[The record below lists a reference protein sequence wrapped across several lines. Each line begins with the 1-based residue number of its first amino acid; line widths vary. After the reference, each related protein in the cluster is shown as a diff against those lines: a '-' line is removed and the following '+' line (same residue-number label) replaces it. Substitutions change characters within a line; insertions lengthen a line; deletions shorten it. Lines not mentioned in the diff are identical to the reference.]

1 MQAAWFAIA
10 IIALGFLNGPS
21 TAHAKPDT
29 LKALFEQGFFYGP
42 LPGTTNT
49 VAPDVSRKND
59 LDEFIGFM
67 SKNSW
72 KSFSLTPM
80 GGIAFA
86 TFERD
91 RWHGEDRKL
100 WEDDHD
106 SPFRPVLGF
115 EIAHPILIGND
126 TTLTPEAHIVY
137 RREMLDGIQA
147 GFSLGFKMGDN
158 LAARLSID
166 ANLQPDNQ
174 DHRMVFFLKYRF

>member
-1 MQAAWFAIA
+1 MKAVWLILFVFAFGV
-10 IIALGFLNGPS
+10 LTGPT
-21 TAHAKPDT
+21 TAHAKQNT
-29 LKALFEQGFFYGP
+29 IKALLEQGFFYGP
-42 LPGTTNT
+42 LPGTANHI
-49 VAPDVSRKND
+49 APDVQRKND

-100 WEDDHD
+100 FGDDNN
-106 SPFRPVLGF
+106 SAFRPVLGF
-115 EIAHPILIGND
+115 EVAHTILIDND

-147 GFSLGFKMGDN
+147 GVSFGFKMGDN
-158 LAARLSID
+158 LAARLSLD

-174 DHRMVFFLKYRF
+174 DHRAVFFLKYRF